1 MPLESLKWLV
11 VFGSRDLTNRS
22 FSYIG
27 LFAMFSSLTAH
38 VREFDFNFT
47 YEKKKK
53 FGKAFGYA
61 ITEDVNTVCH
71 GFRVAPL

>member
-27 LFAMFSSLTAH
+27 LFAMFSSLNAH
-38 VREFDFNFT
+38 VREFDFNFA

-53 FGKAFGYA
+53 
-61 ITEDVNTVCH
+61 IW
-71 GFRVAPL
+71 